1 MVQMNSTVLE
11 VASNSGAAAQSAN
24 AARVQ
29 ANQGQEVVDQ
39 SVTAI
44 LGISE
49 RTRELKGEMSEL
61 GHKADGISR
70 VLDVITDIAD
80 QTNLLALNAAI
91 EAARAGEAGRGFA
104 VVADEVRKLAE
115 KTMSATTEVGEAI
128 GVIQQGASRNIA
140 SMDAAAHAVE
150 EATGLAGQSGEALK
164 HIVELVVG
172 ASDQVQSIATA
183 AEEQSAASEEINR
196 SLGEISRI
204 TLETSKGMG
213 QSARDVVELAELA
226 HKLQRLI
233 EEMNQA

>member
-1 MVQMNSTVLE
+1 
-11 VASNSGAAAQSAN
+11 
-24 AARVQ
+24 
-29 ANQGQEVVDQ
+29 
-39 SVTAI
+39 
-44 LGISE
+44 
-49 RTRELKGEMSEL
+49 
-61 GHKADGISR
+61 
-70 VLDVITDIAD
+70 
-80 QTNLLALNAAI
+80 
-91 EAARAGEAGRGFA
+91 
-104 VVADEVRKLAE
+104 
-115 KTMSATTEVGEAI
+115 
-128 GVIQQGASRNIA
+128 
-140 SMDAAAHAVE
+140 MDAAAHAVE